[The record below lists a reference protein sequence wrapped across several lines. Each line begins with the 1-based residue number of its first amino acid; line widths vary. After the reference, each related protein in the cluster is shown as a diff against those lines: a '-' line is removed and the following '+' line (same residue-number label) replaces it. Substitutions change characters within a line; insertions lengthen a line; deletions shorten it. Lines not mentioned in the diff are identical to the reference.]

1 MDKDFADKVVLVTG
15 AGSGIGRETVRLF
28 AQRGALVY
36 AADLNE
42 GGLAETRSLAHAES
56 DGRVQT
62 AVVNVAVEDDIA
74 GLLARIDHEAGRLDA
89 AINNAGITG
98 STHRIEDYPT
108 EDFDRVLG
116 VNLRSVFLG
125 MKYALPLL
133 LRQGGTIVN
142 TASVAAI
149 TGPGGMSA
157 YAASKHGVQ
166 GLTRVAAMENAAR
179 GVRVNAIAP
188 GWTETPM
195 VVANSAQNP
204 AFATLAK
211 QAIPAKRGAHPR
223 EIAEAAVWLS
233 SPASSYVI
241 GQLLVIDGGMTIG
254 GFEP

>member
-1 MDKDFADKVVLVTG
+1 MEADFKDKVVLVTG
-15 AGSGIGRETVRLF
+15 AGSGIGREAALLF
-28 AQRGALVY
+28 AARGALVY
-36 AADLNE
+36 AADLSPR
-42 GGLAETRSLAHAES
+42 GLEETLELGRAAGTQLRSAAVDVAQEAGIAALLERI
-56 DGRVQT
+56 GR
-62 AVVNVAVEDDIA
+62 
-74 GLLARIDHEAGRLDA
+74 EAGRLDA
-89 AINNAGITG
+89 AFNNAGITG
-98 STHRIEDYPT
+98 GTHRIEDYPA
-108 EDFDRVLG
+108 EDFDRVIG

-125 MKYALPLL
+125 MKYQIPLL

-142 TASVAAI
+142 TASVAAL
-149 TGPGGMSA
+149 TGPGGMAA

-179 GVRVNAIAP
+179 GIRVNAIAP

-195 VVANSAQNP
+195 VVANGAQNP

-233 SPASSYVI
+233 SPASSYVH

>member
-1 MDKDFADKVVLVTG
+1 MDKEFADKVVLVTG

-42 GGLAETRSLAHAES
+42 QGLADTRSLAHVDAP
-56 DGRVQT
+56 GRVQT
-62 AVVNVAVEDDIA
+62 AVVNVAVEDDMA
-74 GLLARIDHEAGRLDA
+74 SLLARIDHEAGRLDA
-89 AINNAGITG
+89 AFNNAGITG
-98 STHRIEDYPT
+98 GTHRIEDYPT
-108 EDFDRVLG
+108 DDFDRVLG

-125 MKYALPLL
+125 MKYELPLL

-233 SPASSYVI
+233 SPASSYVV
-241 GQLLVIDGGMTIG
+241 GQLLVVDGGMTIG
-254 GFEP
+254 GFEL